1 MNDSRFQRLEQKMK
15 KRKHTLEEIIRK
27 LRQGEVLLGQ
37 GKLIAD
43 MCRNLCISEATCY
56 K

>member
-1 MNDSRFQRLEQKMK
+1 MK
-15 KRKHTLEEIIRK
+15 KRKHIAEEIIRK

-43 MCRNLCISEATCY
+43 VCQDICAYRRRHATSDGSRMGG
-56 K
+56 